1 MDRYGSA
8 KDLFSMSRSLPNRQ
22 GKRPITIGCPLH
34 VQCCDHGDGRALRQ
48 LLYEVIAWPDVEEG
62 PLSVGSEEMVSFQIA
77 EEVATAN
84 PSVFI
89 TGREFAR
96 VLLTTPTI
104 YLTLPLSS
112 AHWAIIRG
120 WAEPHSASTS
130 GLVPPGAMVLYTPR
144 NLQELAVC
152 RSLFWISYHF
162 SLSENRK
169 NSAEWNSLWFG
180 ADQYNEIEEGLAV
193 AI

>member
-8 KDLFSMSRSLPNRQ
+8 KDLFSMSKSLPNRL
-22 GKRPITIGCPLH
+22 GKRPITIGSPLH
-34 VQCCDHGDGRALRQ
+34 VQSSGHGDGRALRQ
-48 LLYEVIAWPDVEEG
+48 LLDEVITWPDVEEG
-62 PLSVGSEEMVSFQIA
+62 PLSVSSAEMFSFQVA
-77 EEVATAN
+77 EEVATAD

-120 WAEPHSASTS
+120 WAEPHSSSTS
-130 GLVPPGAMVLYTPR
+130 GLVPPGVMVLYTPR
-144 NLQELAVC
+144 DNHELSVC
-152 RSLFWISYHF
+152 RSLFWISYNF

-169 NSAEWNSLWFG
+169 NSVEWNALWFG
-180 ADQYNEIEEGLAV
+180 ADQYNDIEEGLAV
-193 AI
+193 AV